1 MLVVI
6 GESDFKIVLNLILAT
21 MGMISCVLSY
31 NSNEKEEI
39 FIISL
44 MYTIFGVDTLASKIT
59 GYLNDPSSQYFAIL
73 TSFIRILIVYIS
85 ISKWNKVKIMILNNK
100 AKSICIIILMSILS
114 IIIEYYY
121 MLPYN
126 NELKLFYKNYDIILA
141 VIYFFI
147 TIRYFK
153 KSIIENDYI
162 YGVIAVS
169 TLLLSIKCICDLYY
183 YSLNYNKE
191 VYLIGYATIIL
202 SFIVYIAGL
211 FVELNKSTKINR
223 ILEEQSKLSVKIIDE
238 NKHSNVIVC
247 DENYNIKY
255 KNKKATESLHA
266 ECIVENMTY
275 NVGDKF
281 ELEKVFENEV
291 NLEEVESEIL
301 LNKTYRKDVYLKS
314 SDTILD
320 FSVHL
325 FEINNKNF
333 KVVLVKDNSDK
344 YNLDKTLLEYEIIK
358 REEVLKNEFFSNIS
372 HELRTPLNVIYST
385 KQLLDISTSRDNFND
400 TYMKYSDILDINCK
414 RMMRL
419 IDNIVDTTKLDVGL
433 TEPTFKNYNIVNV
446 VEDMTLSVANYAKSK
461 EINIIF
467 DTEVEE
473 LNIKLDLDML
483 ERIILNLLSNA
494 IKFSNE
500 KSTILV
506 EIFYDNQWAGI
517 KIIDNGIGID
527 PDIQHKIF
535 NRFVKGDK
543 SIRRK
548 TEGSGIGLSLVK
560 SFVEIMDG
568 KITVKSDGKTGSE
581 FIVMLPNQK
590 ISHNNS
596 VIYNNYNLDAERV
609 QLEFSDIYE
618 LFDGKE
624 KCSVEN

>member
-44 MYTIFGVDTLASKIT
+44 MYTIFGVDTLTSKIT

-494 IKFSNE
+494 IKFS
-500 KSTILV
+500 
-506 EIFYDNQWAGI
+506 
-517 KIIDNGIGID
+517 
-527 PDIQHKIF
+527 
-535 NRFVKGDK
+535 
-543 SIRRK
+543 
-548 TEGSGIGLSLVK
+548 
-560 SFVEIMDG
+560 
-568 KITVKSDGKTGSE
+568 
-581 FIVMLPNQK
+581 
-590 ISHNNS
+590 
-596 VIYNNYNLDAERV
+596 
-609 QLEFSDIYE
+609 
-618 LFDGKE
+618 
-624 KCSVEN
+624 

>member
-506 EIFYDNQWAGI
+506 EIFYDDQWAGI